1 MSDKEISV
9 NPQDGGKRRKNGH
22 KMICKCPIC
31 VNMKHAKRGGDIDD
45 ISSSDEE
52 DIESNL
58 VGGKKKNGHKMMC
71 KCPICKN
78 MKMSKRGGD
87 IYDEGE
93 SSSNEDDT
101 YYDNEGESS
110 SDEEDLTSL
119 MGGKKKNGHK
129 MMCKCPICKNM
140 KISKNN
146 EEDPAAIGFNISGGK
161 KKNGH
166 KMMCK
171 CPICKNMK
179 MSKRG
184 GGDTDA
190 NNVKINYETSQGQYD
205 LYDSNR
211 YKGGSKK
218 SKGKRKSKKNSKGG
232 KRRKSRKTRRN
243 KRRSNRK

>member
-1 MSDKEISV
+1 MSGNLDEVIGDK
-9 NPQDGGKRRKNGH
+9 PQDGGKRRKNGH

-31 VNMKHAKRGGDIDD
+31 INMKHAKRGGDIDD
-45 ISSSDEE
+45 VVSSSDEE
-52 DIESNL
+52 DYNDDEYFEFT
-58 VGGKKKNGHKMMC
+58 GGEKKNGHKMMC

-87 IYDEGE
+87 IYDDDSSSDEGE
-93 SSSNEDDT
+93 YNDG
-101 YYDNEGESS
+101 EGESS
-110 SDEEDLTSL
+110 SDEENFEL
-119 MGGKKKNGHK
+119 M
-129 MMCKCPICKNM
+129 
-140 KISKNN
+140 
-146 EEDPAAIGFNISGGK
+146 GGK

-190 NNVKINYETSQGQYD
+190 NNVKINYETSQGHYD

-218 SKGKRKSKKNSKGG
+218 NKGKRNTKKNSKGG